1 MPVQFRD
8 YYETLGVPK
17 TASDEEIRSAFRKL
31 ARKHH
36 PDVAK
41 DKKAAEEKFKEIN
54 EAYEVLGDP
63 EKRKKYDQLGADW
76 NRPGGFQ
83 PPPGW
88 QWEAQQPGGGFYQWG
103 GDGGG
108 VQFEFGG
115 TGFSDFFEAFFG
127 GGRGRSAFGG
137 FGGRQATAERGADV
151 EADIMVT
158 LEEAL
163 RGSTRTVS
171 LRRAG
176 SNKVE
181 NYQVKIP
188 RGVHEG
194 QRIRLRGQGE
204 AGVRGG
210 KSGDLFL
217 RVRLAR
223 HPDFAVEGSDLIH
236 EVKIEPWRAVLGSE
250 LVVPALEGSVRLK
263 VPPGTQGGQ
272 RFRLRERGL
281 PGVSGKRG
289 DLYVDVQINV
299 PKKLTE
305 RECERGIVFGG
316 SGNGEATVANK
327 VHSVRCAL
335 CWSEESARLS
345 RQHNDANVLSI
356 GQRLIPEDLAL
367 NIVRIW
373 LETGF
378 DGGRHERRVAMLN
391 AM

>member
-17 TASDEEIRSAFRKL
+17 TATEEEIRTAFRKL
-31 ARKHH
+31 ARKFH

-88 QWEAQQPGGGFYQWG
+88 QEGAQQPGGGFHQWG

-108 VQFEFGG
+108 VQFEVHG
-115 TGFSDFFEAFFG
+115 TLVSDFFEAIFG

-137 FGGRQATAERGADV
+137 FGGRQATSERGADV

-163 RGSTRTVS
+163 HGSTRTVS
-171 LRRAG
+171 LGRAG

-194 QRIRLRGQGE
+194 QRIRLAGQG
-204 AGVRGG
+204 GR
-210 KSGDLFL
+210 
-217 RVRLAR
+217 
-223 HPDFAVEGSDLIH
+223 
-236 EVKIEPWRAVLGSE
+236 
-250 LVVPALEGSVRLK
+250 
-263 VPPGTQGGQ
+263 
-272 RFRLRERGL
+272 
-281 PGVSGKRG
+281 
-289 DLYVDVQINV
+289 
-299 PKKLTE
+299 
-305 RECERGIVFGG
+305 
-316 SGNGEATVANK
+316 
-327 VHSVRCAL
+327 
-335 CWSEESARLS
+335 SEE
-345 RQHNDANVLSI
+345 
-356 GQRLIPEDLAL
+356 
-367 NIVRIW
+367 
-373 LETGF
+373 
-378 DGGRHERRVAMLN
+378 GRVGK
-391 AM
+391 

>member
-17 TASDEEIRSAFRKL
+17 TATEDEIRTAFRRL

-41 DKKAAEEKFKEIN
+41 DKKVAEEKFKEIN
-54 EAYEVLGDP
+54 EAYEVLSDP
-63 EKRKKYDQLGADW
+63 EKRKKYDQLGAGW
-76 NRPGGFQ
+76 NQPGGFQ

-88 QWEAQQPGGGFYQWG
+88 GAQQPGGGFQQWQWG
-103 GDGGG
+103 GGENGG

-163 RGSTRTVS
+163 HGSTRTVS

-194 QRIRLRGQGE
+194 QRIRLAGQGE
-204 AGVRGG
+204 AGVHGG

-217 RVRLAR
+217 RVRLAK
-223 HPDFAVEGSDLIH
+223 HPDFSVEGSDLVH
-236 EVKIEPWRAVLGSE
+236 EIKIEPWRAVLGSE
-250 LVVPALEGSVRLK
+250 LLVPTLEGNVRLK
-263 VPPGTQGGQ
+263 IPPGTQGGQ

-281 PGVSGKRG
+281 PSTSGKRG
-289 DLYVDVQINV
+289 NLYVDVQINV

-305 RECERGIVFGG
+305 REREIWCE
-316 SGNGEATVANK
+316 
-327 VHSVRCAL
+327 
-335 CWSEESARLS
+335 
-345 RQHNDANVLSI
+345 
-356 GQRLIPEDLAL
+356 LAKL
-367 NIVRIW
+367 
-373 LETGF
+373 
-378 DGGRHERRVAMLN
+378 HEP
-391 AM
+391 

>member
-17 TASDEEIRSAFRKL
+17 TATEDEIRSSFRKL
-31 ARKHH
+31 ARKYH

-83 PPPGW
+83 TPPGW
-88 QWEAQQPGGGFYQWG
+88 QWEAQQPGAEFYQWG

-137 FGGRQATAERGADV
+137 FGGREATAERGADV

-163 RGSTRTVS
+163 HGSSRTVS

-210 KSGDLFL
+210 KRADLFL

-223 HPDFAVEGSDLIH
+223 HPDFSVEGSDCIH
-236 EVKIEPWRAVLGSE
+236 EVKIEPWRAVLGSAL
-250 LVVPALEGSVRLK
+250 LVPTLEGKVRLK
-263 VPPGTQGGQ
+263 IPPGTQGGQ

-281 PGVSGKRG
+281 PSTSGKRG
-289 DLYVDVQINV
+289 NLYVDVQINV

-305 RECERGIVFGG
+305 REREIWCE
-316 SGNGEATVANK
+316 
-327 VHSVRCAL
+327 
-335 CWSEESARLS
+335 
-345 RQHNDANVLSI
+345 
-356 GQRLIPEDLAL
+356 LAKL
-367 NIVRIW
+367 
-373 LETGF
+373 
-378 DGGRHERRVAMLN
+378 HEP
-391 AM
+391 

>member
-17 TASDEEIRSAFRKL
+17 KATEDEIRSAFRKL
-31 ARKHH
+31 ARKYH

-83 PPPGW
+83 PPPHW
-88 QWEAQQPGGGFYQWG
+88 QRQGQQPGGGFYQSG

-108 VQFEFGG
+108 VQFEFDG

-163 RGSTRTVS
+163 QGSTRTVS

-176 SNKVE
+176 SDKVE

-204 AGVRGG
+204 AGMRGG

-223 HPDFAVEGSDLIH
+223 HPDFTVEGSDLIH
-236 EVKIEPWRAVLGSE
+236 ELKIQPWQAVLGTE
-250 LVVPALEGSVRLK
+250 LVVPTLEGNVRLK
-263 VPPGTQGGQ
+263 IPPGTQGGQ

-281 PGVSGKRG
+281 PTASGKRG
-289 DLYVDVQINV
+289 DLYVVVQINV

-305 RECERGIVFGG
+305 RERQIW
-316 SGNGEATVANK
+316 GE
-327 VHSVRCAL
+327 
-335 CWSEESARLS
+335 
-345 RQHNDANVLSI
+345 
-356 GQRLIPEDLAL
+356 LAKL
-367 NIVRIW
+367 H
-373 LETGF
+373 GA
-378 DGGRHERRVAMLN
+378 G
-391 AM
+391 

>member
-1 MPVQFRD
+1 MAVQFRD

-17 TASDEEIRSAFRKL
+17 TATEDEIRTAFRKL

-54 EAYEVLGDP
+54 EAYEVLSDA
-63 EKRKKYDQLGADW
+63 EKRKKYDQLGAGW
-76 NRPGGFQ
+76 NQPGGFQ
-83 PPPGW
+83 PPSGW
-88 QWEAQQPGGGFYQWG
+88 GAQQPGGGFQQWQWG
-103 GDGGG
+103 GGENGG
-108 VQFEFGG
+108 VEFEFGG

-163 RGSTRTVS
+163 HGSTRTVS

-194 QRIRLRGQGE
+194 QRIRLAGQGE

-217 RVRLAR
+217 RVRLAK
-223 HPDFAVEGSDLIH
+223 HPDFSVEGSDLVH
-236 EVKIEPWRAVLGSE
+236 EVKIEPWQAVLGSE
-250 LVVPALEGSVRLK
+250 LVVPTLEGNVRLK
-263 VPPGTQGGQ
+263 IPPGTQGGQ
-272 RFRLRERGL
+272 RFRLRGRGL
-281 PGVSGKRG
+281 PSTSGTRG
-289 DLYVDVQINV
+289 NLYVDVQINV

-305 RECERGIVFGG
+305 REREVWRELAKLHGG
-316 SGNGEATVANK
+316 
-327 VHSVRCAL
+327 
-335 CWSEESARLS
+335 
-345 RQHNDANVLSI
+345 
-356 GQRLIPEDLAL
+356 
-367 NIVRIW
+367 
-373 LETGF
+373 
-378 DGGRHERRVAMLN
+378 
-391 AM
+391 